1 MPSRP
6 LSPSRSSVPSAA
18 APSAPLARPHCSIV
32 PPYMLETLAASDDPL
47 LAAQAQATLDVEAEL
62 LPGRRTAG
70 LRPDRPRTVRPRLA
84 PGTSAGPVRSIY
96 DAKHGTT
103 LPGLLVRSEGQ
114 PPTGDQGVTEAY
126 DGLGATWQLWQ
137 QAYGRNSLDGK
148 GLPLVASVHFST
160 DYDNAFWDGTQ
171 MVFGDGDGVI
181 FLPFT
186 RSVDVIGHELA
197 HGVTQ
202 YTSGL
207 NYQDQS
213 GALNESVSDVFG
225 VLVKQRLLG
234 QTADQADWLVGAELL
249 APGVNGVAL
258 RSMAAPGTAYDDPRL
273 GKDPQPA
280 HMSGY
285 VDTADDNGG
294 VHINSGIPNKA
305 FHVVAT
311 TLGGHAWEVAGQVWF
326 DTITGDISAD
336 CDFATFA
343 RLTVAAATARHGAG
357 SEVVGAVKAGW
368 DAVGLGTAA
377 PAPSVPATTATP
389 APVEPGPTPT
399 PQPQPGPTPTPAPQP
414 APSPT
419 PGPATQ
425 VSVRRTGGLAGRTVE
440 RTVALG
446 DLPTHDARAWHSL
459 LADDG
464 LPALAEQLADRPQ
477 QPDTYC
483 YGVQC
488 EVPALDVQLPELELP
503 DEVRS
508 LLERT
513 LGPPATSENGRLRS
527 AHDRARAPRPAPRAL
542 RRPVD
547 ESRCAGPTTTCSGTS
562 TTPCT
567 SSCST
572 PRSIT
577 GWCARPAS
585 TSVSPRCSG
594 SSPSRR
600 LRYFARSARSR
611 ALSRSGCRWP
621 ASAAPAWCCTLG
633 LFVAAVETAAHL
645 EWVQVYIDRESRRPT
660 PVPDV
665 ARAAFDRCLAGRVQ

>member
-1 MPSRP
+1 MPFRQLP
-6 LSPSRSSVPSAA
+6 SP
-18 APSAPLARPHCSIV
+18 PHPPQCSIV
-32 PPYMLETLAASDDPL
+32 PPYLLEALASSDDPH
-47 LAAQAQATLDVEAEL
+47 AAAHAQATLDVDAEL
-62 LPGRRTAG
+62 RQSRRTSG
-70 LRPDRPRTVRPRLA
+70 LRADRPSTPRRRRLA
-84 PGTSAGPVRSIY
+84 PGTTSGPVRAIH
-96 DAKHGTT
+96 DATHGTT
-103 LPGLLVRSEGQ
+103 LPGTLVRSEGD
-114 PPTGDQGVTEAY
+114 PATDDQAVTEAY
-126 DGLGATWQLWQ
+126 DGLGGTWQLWQ
-137 QAYGRNSLDGK
+137 EAYGRNSLDGK
-148 GLPLVASVHFST
+148 GLPLVASVHFGT
-160 DYDNAFWDGTQ
+160 NYDNAFWDGTQ

-234 QTADQADWLVGAELL
+234 QAADQADWLVGAELL

-285 VDTADDNGG
+285 VDTTDDNGG

-311 TLGGHAWEVAGQVWF
+311 TLGGNAWEAAGQVWV

-343 RLTVAAATARHGAG
+343 RLTVSAATARHGAD
-357 SEVVGAVKAGW
+357 SEVVAAVRAGW
-368 DAVGLGTAA
+368 DAVGVATGAAA
-377 PAPSVPATTATP
+377 PSAPGTFVPPATTDGGSGSTP
-389 APVEPGPTPT
+389 GSGDA
-399 PQPQPGPTPTPAPQP
+399 
-414 APSPT
+414 

-425 VSVRRTGGLAGRTVE
+425 VSVRRTGGFAGRTVE

-446 DLPTHDARAWHSL
+446 ELPNGDARAWHSL

-464 LPALAEQLADRPQ
+464 LPALADEVAGRPRM
-477 QPDTYC
+477 PDTYC
-483 YGVQC
+483 YGVRC
-488 EVPALDVQLPELELP
+488 ETPPLDLEVPELELT

-513 LGPPATSENGRLRS
+513 LGTSEG
-527 AHDRARAPRPAPRAL
+527 
-542 RRPVD
+542 
-547 ESRCAGPTTTCSGTS
+547 
-562 TTPCT
+562 
-567 SSCST
+567 
-572 PRSIT
+572 
-577 GWCARPAS
+577 
-585 TSVSPRCSG
+585 
-594 SSPSRR
+594 
-600 LRYFARSARSR
+600 
-611 ALSRSGCRWP
+611 
-621 ASAAPAWCCTLG
+621 
-633 LFVAAVETAAHL
+633 
-645 EWVQVYIDRESRRPT
+645 
-660 PVPDV
+660 
-665 ARAAFDRCLAGRVQ
+665 